1 MRLIAAVL
9 FLAVSAYAGAKLW
22 SGLEPVPGTQTV
34 YAVTL
39 TDSAELEGIVI
50 RREQSFRPAGEALFA
65 DGERIPAGTVP
76 TVSGSALY
84 YSSCDTLEDLGPELL
99 DTLDVAGLRSLL
111 SRKPSPREGGRLVLD
126 HAWYYAALVS
136 AEEPVPD
143 SGRCRVL
150 FEGFEGPAEAS
161 ILSLSPPEDGQRVLV
176 LRLTLGGDSYM
187 SLRKCSARLIFSE
200 YSGLYLPEEAVH
212 QDEDGNQ
219 FVYTITAGVVERR
232 AVDILYSEGDVCIAA
247 FSAGAEGLREGN
259 LVIVSGQENY
269 EGKVTA

>member
-1 MRLIAAVL
+1 MRLIAGVL
-9 FLAVSAYAGAKLW
+9 FLAVSAYVGARLW
-22 SGLEPVPGTQTV
+22 SRVESAPETQTV
-34 YAVTL
+34 RAVTL

-111 SRKPSPREGGRLVLD
+111 SRKSSPREIGRLVLD

-136 AEEPVPD
+136 ADEPVPD

-150 FEGFEGPAEAS
+150 FEGFEVPAEAS

-176 LRLTLGGDSYM
+176 LRLTLGGDDYM

>member
-111 SRKPSPREGGRLVLD
+111 SRKSSPQEIGRLVLD

-150 FEGFEGPAEAS
+150 FEGFEVPAEAS

-187 SLRKCSARLIFSE
+187 SLRKCSAKLIFSE
-200 YSGLYLPEEAVH
+200 YSGLYLPKEAVH

-232 AVDILYSEGDVCIAA
+232 TVDILYSEGDVCIAA

>member
-22 SGLEPVPGTQTV
+22 SGLAPVPGTQTV

-111 SRKPSPREGGRLVLD
+111 SRKSSPQEIGRLVLD

-136 AEEPVPD
+136 ADEPVPD

-150 FEGFEGPAEAS
+150 FEGFEVPAEAS

-176 LRLTLGGDSYM
+176 LRLTLGGDDYM

>member
-22 SGLEPVPGTQTV
+22 NGLEPVPGTQTV